1 MAKKLVKI
9 LERNDNCVLLQDKRY
24 GHYKVMDIENY
35 CIAMGSY
42 ENCKMAFDEYDI
54 NRVREERRKQLED
67 WLEEYAEA

>member
-9 LERNDNCVLLQDKRY
+9 LERNDSCVLLHDKRY

-42 ENCKMAFDEYDI
+42 ESCKMAFDEYDI

-67 WLEEYAEA
+67 WLKKYAEA

>member
-1 MAKKLVKI
+1 MRKIVKI
-9 LERNDNCVLLQDKRY
+9 LERNKSCVLLFDRRY

-42 ENCKMAFDEYDI
+42 EQCKNAFDSYDI
-54 NRVREERRKQLED
+54 EEVRKEKRKQLED